1 MVRLNLIY
9 NVNLGM
15 KKGEVKWM
23 KDEKIDASTSGG
35 CLICE
40 NPTEE
45 IIILLN

>member
-1 MVRLNLIY
+1 
-9 NVNLGM
+9 M